1 MFIVE
6 ERSFS
11 AVLAALAVA
20 LTLGLSAQLALPSKP
35 ALRAPAVRTPA
46 ATQAA
51 PAATQRAP
59 ATPAAAPQQRMA
71 HARPFALTLWRG

>member
-35 ALRAPAVRTPA
+35 APRTPA
-46 ATQAA
+46 ATQVTRT
-51 PAATQRAP
+51 PAATQVTP
-59 ATPAAAPQQRMA
+59 TPAAAAQQRMA
-71 HARPFALTLWRG
+71 DVRLYALTFWRG

>member
-35 ALRAPAVRTPA
+35 VQRTPA
-46 ATQAA
+46 TTVVAPAAVPTAA
-51 PAATQRAP
+51 PAA
-59 ATPAAAPQQRMA
+59 AAQQRMA
-71 HARPFALTLWRG
+71 DMRPYALTFWRG

>member
-35 ALRAPAVRTPA
+35 APRTPA
-46 ATQAA
+46 ATQVTPA
-51 PAATQRAP
+51 PAA
-59 ATPAAAPQQRMA
+59 AAQQRMA
-71 HARPFALTLWRG
+71 DVRLYALTFWRG